1 LKDKR
6 NLTTVSEPEYQAHAT
21 APVDT
26 SDLRYLD
33 PNALRFF
40 RHGATLRLTVEDDR
54 SVLKAA
60 VARAFPLSHPER
72 YLSVRDGDN
81 KEVGLI
87 IDAAELDE
95 KSRRLVAEE
104 LERRYVVPV
113 IRRVVAVKERFGTID
128 WDVETDRGL
137 CRFTTRNT
145 RENVAQPSPGRYLL
159 TDVEGNRYDVRDLTA
174 LDAASQEWLMRHT

>member
-1 LKDKR
+1 M
-6 NLTTVSEPEYQAHAT
+6 TATEPKVHPQAAAPIET
-21 APVDT
+21 A
-26 SDLRYLD
+26 DLRYFD
-33 PNALRFF
+33 PKALRFF

-60 VARAFPLSHPER
+60 VVRAFPLSHPER
-72 YLSVRDGDN
+72 YFSVRDGAN

-87 IDAAELDE
+87 VNATELDE
-95 KSRRLVAEE
+95 ESRRLVAED

-113 IRRVVAVKERFGTID
+113 IRRVLTVKERFGTID
-128 WDVETDRGL
+128 WEVETDRGV

-145 RENVAQPSPGRYLL
+145 RENVVQPSPGRYLL

-174 LDAASQEWLMRHT
+174 LDPASQEWLMRHI